1 MAHQVLSFT
10 FCCMRGPR
18 KFLINQWEFGT
29 SMTWKM
35 LPNQKRGYY
44 RDTMENHLVKTIDF
58 IKCVILPAK
67 KHIWSAKMVIWPS
80 KHCDFTWFYNQK
92 IEIQLGHI
100 GNHWCMNSRMCI
112 LKDKWTLGT
121 WIPEPTQQQFIFG
134 FGGCFPH
141 MRSKPRLRNGEA
153 SDKLLYRAHSWSL

>member
-10 FCCMRGPR
+10 WLLYEWTPQIFDQPVRIRSIHDLEDAAQPKKGILSRYDGKPFSQNHRFHQMCY
-18 KFLINQWEFGT
+18 FT
-29 SMTWKM
+29 S
-35 LPNQKRGYY
+35 
-44 RDTMENHLVKTIDF
+44 
-58 IKCVILPAK
+58 K